1 MSYQHAAAERCSG
14 AAEKVK
20 GDARAFADVCQ
31 CAEAESLHVGAKIRP
46 ARVAIVLSKATDYN
60 ESQLNV
66 PKALDPFVSR
76 CDNGPEQ
83 INQIICRKDQQ
94 MLYLALRHA
103 QFGVELVTEDDIVDL
118 DVLVISVSADLEN
131 FLTVKGVLQ
140 SVSEENGERETV
152 SHLVGTGTGA
162 GSVHSTELCQ

>member
-1 MSYQHAAAERCSG
+1 MG
-14 AAEKVK
+14 N
-20 GDARAFADVCQ
+20 DIWT
-31 CAEAESLHVGAKIRP
+31 L
-46 ARVAIVLSKATDYN
+46 VLSEFLWEYFAKLEWGFFGIN
-60 ESQLNV
+60 
-66 PKALDPFVSR
+66 LDDGEASLGV
-76 CDNGPEQ
+76 
-83 INQIICRKDQQ
+83 IK
-94 MLYLALRHA
+94 HA
-103 QFGVELVTEDDIVDL
+103 EVFSSLLDWDDIHKTAGEFVVSADTVVDL